1 MHDSR
6 RNDRVDR
13 IAAYVEE
20 QYHRSIGE
28 VEWHPVFGA
37 NYRWEHTLRVAH
49 YGRLIAEAEGLDLE
63 RSIVA
68 CLLHDIA

>member
-1 MHDSR
+1 MADTWRSER
-6 RNDRVDR
+6 ADR
-13 IAAYVEE
+13 IATYVEQ
-20 QYHRSIGE
+20 QYRRSIGE
-28 VEWHPVFGA
+28 IAWHPVFGA